1 LAGTKN
7 VDTSLF
13 DLPSEKRVQEIFEKI
28 DRDRDN
34 YVSRDE
40 FIDGCLKDESLRK
53 LLAPSA

>member
-1 LAGTKN
+1 M
-7 VDTSLF
+7 
-13 DLPSEKRVQEIFEKI
+13 QEIFEKI

-40 FIDGCLKDESLRK
+40 FIDGCMKDEALRK